1 MEQENDAA
9 ESCFSNTL
17 DDNSSVYKDLF
28 YKAFTISPVLMAIS
42 EIQTGKLVDVNQAWL
57 DTLGYRKEEVI
68 GQTTLALNIF
78 VDFEERQS
86 AKQQIIEQEI
96 LREKEMRIIS
106 KTGEIRHG
114 MFSGDIIT
122 KGHHKYLL
130 TTAYDIT
137 DRVKMKQIEEKNR
150 KLEQKLKY
158 DAFKSNFFSNIS
170 HDLKTPITI
179 IFSSLQLLELLFSSD
194 RILEN
199 KDVNK
204 PIKLMKQNCLRLI
217 RLINNIIDLN
227 KADSGYLRLN
237 LDYFN
242 IVESIQKITESVID
256 YGRTN
261 GVNITFHSELDTIL
275 TVCDIEKVE
284 RIILNLLSNAIK
296 FTPGDGSIHVQIH
309 KEKSNAVISIRDT
322 GVGIPK
328 SERKHLFTRYY
339 QANTALTKVSSG
351 SGIGLSLAK
360 SFAELHHGDLFL
372 NEEYEDGCEF
382 ILLLPI
388 VSGKKDIK
396 SYRTAENKN
405 AIADAIKVEFS
416 DIY

>member
-256 YGRTN
+256 YVRTN

-309 KEKSNAVISIRDT
+309 K
-322 GVGIPK
+322 
-328 SERKHLFTRYY
+328 
-339 QANTALTKVSSG
+339 
-351 SGIGLSLAK
+351 
-360 SFAELHHGDLFL
+360 
-372 NEEYEDGCEF
+372 
-382 ILLLPI
+382 
-388 VSGKKDIK
+388 
-396 SYRTAENKN
+396 
-405 AIADAIKVEFS
+405 
-416 DIY
+416 